1 MKSSKMLLAFVLV
14 FVTNY
19 TALNA
24 QNSQNSKATVYF
36 YRTSIVGA
44 VLQFR
49 YYDGEKNIGKSKSGQ
64 IIKYECEP
72 GEHHFGLLIKDLTN
86 QYKPEFVS
94 LNIEPGEE
102 YFVKAELKDKAELKQ
117 TLAANKQAR
126 KEGRTEDK
134 KSGYMLV
141 NITNDVKEV
150 KKARSKVFKKSPLY
164 FSEEELKEDQ
174 YKFAHIV
181 SRSYNEYIGNEEET
195 SVELHSSLASVP
207 SAGLSSSL
215 QSVVASNNTTANS
228 NNDYSK
234 LTIEELEEL
243 KKEAIANENYLLA
256 DTINKQI
263 ALKQEQ
269 QKIAST
275 TETTTETT
283 AEIIT
288 ETAESEDIS
297 TSTASLSGLTNNRET
312 ALNEILKGNHIVKT
326 TPQSNTTV
334 TATTELGEIVTGKT
348 KIKKSEANKNADGV
362 KYRRSSLYTLMIK
375 NDGREHSSMIK
386 NTFGNFE
393 LPEKFND
400 HNIGPY
406 LIDIEQG
413 VKDQS
418 RNISEYLSTNDIAKQ
433 MVSKWFN
440 RSPEGGFNMDLIA
453 ERGKYSATDL
463 DIKLAK
469 NKERGMSV
477 IEDAG
482 EELIKNTFVI
492 VNDYKFTNKEEV
504 AKKAGGIL
512 KIVAK
517 VASYAGYSDVAN
529 VATLTNAGVSVAGKG
544 YVIKTTAYLYQL
556 DWDEET
562 AAIFYNDYWTEDG
575 SIDLAKK
582 EAFEKSDIFKLKL
595 IGSQSAFA
603 DLQSTIFTQKSDEG
617 LIEVATVKATDKSIA
632 KLQKKFED
640 FRTKSPLL
648 SGDPITAKIGLKEG
662 VEKGDKFEVLEQV
675 LNKEGK
681 TEYKRVG
688 IVKVDKNQ
696 IWDNRFMADEENG
709 VESEKKYTTFTGA
722 KGKYYSGMLIR
733 QIN

>member
-1 MKSSKMLLAFVLV
+1 MKLLKMLIALLFVCT
-14 FVTNY
+14 TNL
-19 TALNA
+19 TTLNA

-49 YYDGEKNIGKSKSGQ
+49 YYDGEKNIGKSKAGQ

-94 LNIEPGEE
+94 LNIESGEE
-102 YFVKAELKDKAELKQ
+102 YFIKAELKDKAELKQ
-117 TLAANKQAR
+117 TLADNKLAR
-126 KEGRTEDK
+126 KTGRTEDK
-134 KSGYMLV
+134 KSGYILV
-141 NITNDVKEV
+141 NITNHAKEV

-181 SRSYNEYIGNEEET
+181 SRSYNEYIGNKEENP
-195 SVELHSSLASVP
+195 VALHSSLVSVP
-207 SAGLSSSL
+207 AEGLSSSL
-215 QSVVASNNTTANS
+215 QSVAASNNTADNP
-228 NNDYSK
+228 NNDFSK
-234 LTIEELEEL
+234 FTIEELEEL
-243 KKEAIANENYLLA
+243 KKAAIKNENYLVA

-269 QKIAST
+269 QKIAS
-275 TETTTETT
+275 
-283 AEIIT
+283 IK
-288 ETAESEDIS
+288 ETAEETVAETEGVS

-433 MVSKWFN
+433 MVAKWFN
-440 RSPEGGFNMDLIA
+440 RSSEGGFNMD
-453 ERGKYSATDL
+453 
-463 DIKLAK
+463 
-469 NKERGMSV
+469 
-477 IEDAG
+477 
-482 EELIKNTFVI
+482 F
-492 VNDYKFTNKEEV
+492 
-504 AKKAGGIL
+504 
-512 KIVAK
+512 
-517 VASYAGYSDVAN
+517 
-529 VATLTNAGVSVAGKG
+529 
-544 YVIKTTAYLYQL
+544 LYYFQ
-556 DWDEET
+556 T
-562 AAIFYNDYWTEDG
+562 
-575 SIDLAKK
+575 
-582 EAFEKSDIFKLKL
+582 
-595 IGSQSAFA
+595 
-603 DLQSTIFTQKSDEG
+603 
-617 LIEVATVKATDKSIA
+617 
-632 KLQKKFED
+632 
-640 FRTKSPLL
+640 
-648 SGDPITAKIGLKEG
+648 
-662 VEKGDKFEVLEQV
+662 
-675 LNKEGK
+675 
-681 TEYKRVG
+681 
-688 IVKVDKNQ
+688 
-696 IWDNRFMADEENG
+696 
-709 VESEKKYTTFTGA
+709 
-722 KGKYYSGMLIR
+722 
-733 QIN
+733 